1 MINKYKFINFK
12 RTYILFWFLALLN
25 IFFFTTNANANILSI
40 KDVKISKSFEINF
53 NKNDIIDEGLRTAF
67 NNLIKSLILSEGQKD
82 ISQIEIYLIKSTIE
96 NFSIIEEKFIDGI
109 YYLTLSVDF
118 NRSKILTL
126 LRDQNINLFPTN
138 QSELFISVNINDY
151 NTISNFE
158 KTLAKLESVNDFY
171 ITNINNKYIFYKIFF
186 NGVSDNFLKIM
197 RDNNYDFYIKNDLW
211 TLK

>member
-158 KTLAKLESVNDFY
+158 KTLAKLELVNDFY

>member
-186 NGVSDNFLKIM
+186 NGVSDNFLEIM

>member
-151 NTISNFE
+151 NTIANFE
-158 KTLAKLESVNDFY
+158 KTLAKLELVNDFY

>member
-151 NTISNFE
+151 NTIANFE